1 MLFNSN
7 IFILAFLPVT
17 VLGYYLA
24 RSYFSFRISIYWL
37 FATSLFF
44 YGYWDI
50 RYLPLIAGSIVVNF
64 LFARQIVLGGKKSY
78 AVLGI
83 AFNLALL
90 GLFKYANF
98 FVDNVN
104 LISDR
109 SLWIPEIVL
118 PIGISFYTFQQIA
131 FLVDARRG
139 LVEKLNFATYGLF
152 VTFFP
157 QLIAGP
163 IVHHKEMLRQFFE
176 PARGA
181 LVARMA
187 AAGVVMFAIGLG
199 KKVIVADHLAQFASP
214 IFTDAQLGLA
224 PHFFTAWSAA
234 LAYTFQ
240 IYFDFSGYSDM
251 AIGLGLM
258 FAIRL
263 PANFNSPYRALNI
276 TDFWRRWHMTL
287 SRFLRDYLYI
297 PLGGSRH
304 GEPRR
309 LLNLAIVMLL
319 GGLWHGAG
327 WTFIIWGGLH
337 GLYLVLNHSW
347 QRLVPAR
354 DGTAYRLAAWALT
367 FLAVVFAWV
376 VFRADSL
383 EAAAT
388 MYRAMIGL
396 NGIAMPIE
404 VHLIAER
411 LGVAGLLPD
420 MTYFAQNSRS
430 EFYTGLLLTAAAG
443 MIAVFLPN
451 SLQLMRRYRPNTDY
465 RQIAVWSGTLR
476 IVQGFIRRFRLSPS
490 MAVAVGLLLFMS
502 LKAINSGAETEFLY
516 FQF

>member
-1 MLFNSN
+1 
-7 IFILAFLPVT
+7 
-17 VLGYYLA
+17 
-24 RSYFSFRISIYWL
+24 
-37 FATSLFF
+37 
-44 YGYWDI
+44 
-50 RYLPLIAGSIVVNF
+50 
-64 LFARQIVLGGKKSY
+64 
-78 AVLGI
+78 
-83 AFNLALL
+83 
-90 GLFKYANF
+90 
-98 FVDNVN
+98 
-104 LISDR
+104 
-109 SLWIPEIVL
+109 
-118 PIGISFYTFQQIA
+118 
-131 FLVDARRG
+131 
-139 LVEKLNFATYGLF
+139 
-152 VTFFP
+152 
-157 QLIAGP
+157 
-163 IVHHKEMLRQFFE
+163 
-176 PARGA
+176 
-181 LVARMA
+181 
-187 AAGVVMFAIGLG
+187 
-199 KKVIVADHLAQFASP
+199 
-214 IFTDAQLGLA
+214 
-224 PHFFTAWSAA
+224 

-327 WTFIIWGGLH
+327 WTFVIWGALH
-337 GLYLVLNHSW
+337 GFYLVLNHSW